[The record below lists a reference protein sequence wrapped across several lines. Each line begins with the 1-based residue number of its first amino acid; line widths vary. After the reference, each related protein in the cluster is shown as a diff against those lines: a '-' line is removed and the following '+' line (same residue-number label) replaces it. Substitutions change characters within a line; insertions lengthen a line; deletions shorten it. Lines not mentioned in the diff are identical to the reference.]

1 MEREWREF
9 SGREGSEKN
18 RQRRWKEGHAVKK
31 RREEVEEEE
40 QRKSG
45 RIQEH
50 EMYEFPMPSFISP

>member
-1 MEREWREF
+1 MRL
-9 SGREGSEKN
+9 
-18 RQRRWKEGHAVKK
+18 KK
-31 RREEVEEEE
+31 GREEVEEEE